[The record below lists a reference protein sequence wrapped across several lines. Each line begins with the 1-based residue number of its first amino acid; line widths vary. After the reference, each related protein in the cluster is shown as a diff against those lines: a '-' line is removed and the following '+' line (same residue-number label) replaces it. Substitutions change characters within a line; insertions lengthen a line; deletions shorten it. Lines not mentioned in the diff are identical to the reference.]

1 MATQKGVWN
10 LQQVRDKE
18 LQDLW
23 NYSAP
28 GGDAGELYTWG
39 YNALG
44 SLGLNDTTQRS
55 SPTQVPGTTWCR
67 VRGSDNMMGVK
78 TDGTL
83 WTWGLRSY
91 LWTSSPGTN
100 FSSPKQIPGSWSTE
114 YNAFSGGYYNGF
126 AIKSNGT
133 LWGVGWRFG
142 GLLGQNENVN
152 AYVSSPIQIPGNT
165 WKSVGVLGQSRLAT
179 KTDGTLWG
187 WGSNGGGELGTND
200 TVKYSSPAQIPGTT
214 WNKVSSG
221 NYTVTATKTDG
232 TLWVWGNNSQGA
244 LGLNDVTQRSSPTQV
259 PGTNWSEPMAQLSY
273 DGGGQ
278 IAGGVKTDGT
288 MWVWGQNERG
298 ELGQNSISPGN
309 TGYSSPVQ
317 IPGTTWTWIG
327 SGTHHAMGLK
337 SV

>member
-1 MATQKGVWN
+1 VVIIIVLLIRT
-10 LQQVRDKE
+10 
-18 LQDLW
+18 
-23 NYSAP
+23 
-28 GGDAGELYTWG
+28 
-39 YNALG
+39 
-44 SLGLNDTTQRS
+44 
-55 SPTQVPGTTWCR
+55 
-67 VRGSDNMMGVK
+67 
-78 TDGTL
+78 
-83 WTWGLRSY
+83 
-91 LWTSSPGTN
+91 
-100 FSSPKQIPGSWSTE
+100 
-114 YNAFSGGYYNGF
+114 
-126 AIKSNGT
+126 NGT
-133 LWGVGWRFG
+133 LWGVGWNQG
-142 GLLGQNENVN
+142 GLLGQNASVN
-152 AYVSSPIQIPGNT
+152 ETYSSPIQIYGGGTT
-165 WKSVGVLGQSRLAT
+165 WRSVGVLGQSRLAT

-200 TVKYSSPAQIPGTT
+200 TVKYSSPVQVPGTT
-214 WNKVSSG
+214 WDKVSSG

-232 TLWVWGNNSQGA
+232 TLWTWGNNSQGA

-259 PGTNWSEPMAQLSY
+259 GSGTNWSEPMAQLSY

-298 ELGQNSISPGN
+298 ELGQNAISPGN